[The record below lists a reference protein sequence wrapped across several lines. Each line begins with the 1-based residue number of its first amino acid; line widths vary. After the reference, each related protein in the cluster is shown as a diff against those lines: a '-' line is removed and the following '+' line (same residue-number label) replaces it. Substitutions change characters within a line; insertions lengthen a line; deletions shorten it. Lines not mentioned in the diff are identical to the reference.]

1 MVTMTDVYISQVGDL
16 KRKIW
21 RQRDPQAEGY
31 VVMDAGRDRQESG
44 CCKPATPSMTTVTRA
59 WKRVSPG
66 HSLPQKPKRKTSTL
80 RPSPQSLASASKG
93 AQVSREA
100 QLKLLQGATEHTHSP
115 AWKLGRGE
123 TLHPKA
129 PGATSCPTEH

>member
-1 MVTMTDVYISQVGDL
+1 
-16 KRKIW
+16 
-21 RQRDPQAEGY
+21 
-31 VVMDAGRDRQESG
+31 MDAGRDRQESG

-100 QLKLLQGATEHTHSP
+100 QLKLLQGATEHTQPSLETGTRGDTTPESPRRHLLPYGALSFQPGSTIFAHSSSLIST
-115 AWKLGRGE
+115 KRLF
-123 TLHPKA
+123 
-129 PGATSCPTEH
+129 